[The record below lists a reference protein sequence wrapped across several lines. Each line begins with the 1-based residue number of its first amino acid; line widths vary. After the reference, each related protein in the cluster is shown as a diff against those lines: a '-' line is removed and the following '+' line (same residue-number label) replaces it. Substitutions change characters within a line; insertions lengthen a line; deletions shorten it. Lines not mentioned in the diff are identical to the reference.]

1 MGPVF
6 ASTTPTARCVHN
18 GGVGSGSGAVT
29 VCRRRN
35 SRTDKF
41 VCFVSFVSC
50 IFVFRKLNKFDHPPE
65 LSRFTG
71 IKPVYGYLRVSLQ
84 SPRIKEV
91 VCYAYARMH
100 MRLRIGTSLIPV
112 DTRDTRKINLFIF
125 FSLRKSEFI
134 FLFFFPVGQNHPFV
148 YFLFFVVFSL

>member
-1 MGPVF
+1 M
-6 ASTTPTARCVHN
+6 
-18 GGVGSGSGAVT
+18 GSGSGAVT

-35 SRTDKF
+35 SRTEEF
-41 VCFVSFVSC
+41 VCFVSFISC
-50 IFVFRKLNKFDHPPE
+50 IFVFRKLNKFDRPPE

-91 VCYAYARMH
+91 VCYVYARMH
-100 MRLRIGTSLIPV
+100 MRLCKGTSLIPV

-125 FSLRKSEFI
+125 FSLQKSKFI
-134 FLFFFPVGQNHPFV
+134 FLFFFSVGQNNPFV
-148 YFLFFVVFSL
+148 YFLFFVVFSLQLFSV